1 LSKKEIFGKVK
12 SGKTN
17 ILKEDNKMRKFMRW
31 STQLFM
37 GATFLIGALIS
48 SGACQGT
55 YYQPEVPEKLRSK
68 E

>member
-1 LSKKEIFGKVK
+1 MK
-12 SGKTN
+12 
-17 ILKEDNKMRKFMRW
+17 KFMRW
-31 STQLFM
+31 SAQLFM
-37 GATFLIGALIS
+37 SATFVIGALIS